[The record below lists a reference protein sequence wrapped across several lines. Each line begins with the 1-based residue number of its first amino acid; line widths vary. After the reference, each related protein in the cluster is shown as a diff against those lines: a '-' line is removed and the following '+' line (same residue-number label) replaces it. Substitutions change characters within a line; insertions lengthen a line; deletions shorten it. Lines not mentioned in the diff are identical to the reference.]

1 MLQYAWLIP
10 VFPLLAF
17 VLLTIFGKRL
27 QANAAYLGMLAL
39 AASLG
44 MAVLTLITRLSTDT
58 YTYAIDWLTIGG
70 TPITMGF
77 EVTALNAMM
86 LVIVTTVSFLVH
98 VFSREYMAGDARI
111 SVFYAYLGLF
121 TFSMLGLVLAPN
133 ILQLFIFWELV
144 GLSSFLLIGFWY
156 FKPEAAAAA
165 KKAFITTRIGDVG
178 LLIGLVLTFIHTGS
192 FDYGVIFATI
202 NAGLVD
208 HSLVTII
215 ALLIFLG
222 AVGKSAQ
229 FPLHVWLP
237 DAMEGPTPVSAL
249 IHAATMV
256 AAGVYLVAVMYPVF
270 IASGTALTVVAYIG
284 GITAIFAATIALVQ
298 NDIKRVLAYSTVSQL
313 GFMMLALGTLGYVAG
328 LFHLMTHA
336 FFKALLFLGAGS
348 VIHAVGSQDIR
359 EMGGLWKKIPVT
371 AWTFL
376 IGALAI
382 AGVPPLA
389 GFWSKDEIFASV
401 WANGDALLF
410 TIAVVSALM
419 TAFYMFRLFFMTFTG
434 TYRGSAGI
442 PDARLV
448 DKRSYLDPDASILP
462 SAFCTTLSATSCNA
476 SGITSDYV
484 DTQSAKAEAD
494 IKESSLFMT
503 LPLVVLAT
511 LAIVAG
517 LVNAPF
523 SGHALTN
530 FLMAGM
536 NYGGQALASAGMM
549 ALSVV
554 IALTGIFCA
563 WLVYVKGVI
572 APAKIV
578 ARFETLHYLFFNKY
592 FIDEI
597 YQKVFIRP
605 LTILAT
611 ACWQA
616 DDGLIDKIVNRLAST
631 TQGAGNRLAGVQNGQ
646 IQTYGLVTLIG
657 GMVVFV
663 AAFVLRGYIG

>member
-44 MAVLTLITRLSTDT
+44 MAVLTLITRLTTDT
-58 YTYAIDWLTIGG
+58 YTYVIDWLTIGG
-70 TPITMGF
+70 LPITMGF

-144 GLSSFLLIGFWY
+144 GLSSFLLIGFWF

-359 EMGGLWKKIPVT
+359 EMGGLWKKLPVT
-371 AWTFL
+371 GATFL

-401 WANGDALLF
+401 WANGDGLLF

-434 TYRGSAGI
+434 SYRGAAGI
-442 PDARLV
+442 PDARLAGQ
-448 DKRSYLDPDASILP
+448 RSYLDPDASILP
-462 SAFCTTLSATSCNA
+462 TAFCTTLSATSCNA

-484 DTQSAKAEAD
+484 HTHSAKDEAE
-494 IKESSLFMT
+494 IKESSIFMT
-503 LPLVVLAT
+503 LPLVMLAT
-511 LAIVAG
+511 MALVAG

-523 SGHALTN
+523 TGHALSN

-536 NYGGQALASAGMM
+536 DYGAQALASAGMM

-554 IALTGIFCA
+554 IALTGIFFA
-563 WLVYVKGVI
+563 WLIYVKEAI

-578 ARFETLHYLFFNKY
+578 ARFESLHYLFFNKY